1 LARCA
6 SFAPHGSEGGTQA
19 RARLTWRGKYGIIR
33 SIMDI
38 VILLGAPG
46 SGKGT
51 IAGRLAAGNENLKH
65 VSSGDLLRGAVASGT
80 PAGIEAKGFMEK
92 GELVPDALIAQMIK
106 DVLAAT
112 PGDVTMLLDGFPRN
126 VAQAEILEKT
136 GAKIRCAV
144 LVDVPDEIIADRIAG
159 RRTCPKC
166 KAGYHVKALPPK
178 VEGICDKCGAALEIR
193 KDDNPETVKDRLV
206 VYHRQTEPLVAFYEA
221 KGLLRRIDGDQGPE
235 KNAEAFKAA
244 MQ

>member
-1 LARCA
+1 
-6 SFAPHGSEGGTQA
+6 
-19 RARLTWRGKYGIIR
+19 
-33 SIMDI
+33 MNI

-51 IAGRLAAGNENLKH
+51 IAARLAGEDAALKH
-65 VSSGDLLRGAVASGT
+65 VSSGDLLRGAIAAGT
-80 PAGIEAKGFMEK
+80 DAGNEAKGYMEK

-106 DVLAAT
+106 DVLAST
-112 PGDVTMLLDGFPRN
+112 EGDVTMLLDGFPRN
-126 VAQAEILEKT
+126 VAQAEILDKT
-136 GAKIRCAV
+136 GASIRSVV

-178 VEGICDKCGAALEIR
+178 VEGICDVCSEKLVVR

-206 VYHRQTEPLVAFYEA
+206 VYHQQTEPLIAYYEG
-221 KGLLRRIDGDQGPE
+221 KGLLKRINGDQGPE

-244 MQ
+244 M